1 MNDGGRISRFSAGV
15 ELTALLV
22 AAARAIETRHPDG
35 IVGDPYAEAFVK
47 AADTPVPLP
56 VSIEEVAGGDAD
68 PVWGRGG
75 QYFALRTRV
84 FDDFLLDAAHR
95 HGIRQVVLLGAGLD
109 TRALRLDWPAG
120 TVVYEVDR
128 PALFAFKQDVLD
140 ALGARSA
147 VEHHRVVADL
157 EGDWAEPLRASG
169 FDPLRPT
176 AWVVEG
182 VIPYLSA
189 PVERSLIATVSALSA
204 PGSAIAYE
212 ILQGQE
218 TEEIRDSSLYADT
231 EQKMGVHL
239 SGLFSEDARPDS
251 ARALAGEGWQMSGE
265 SVYGFTERYG
275 RGPRPGVDDPISH
288 ARWVRGHRVHGP
300 DEG

>member
-1 MNDGGRISRFSAGV
+1 MNDSGRTSRFSAGV

-35 IVGDPYAEAFVK
+35 IVVDPYAEAFVK
-47 AADTPVPLP
+47 AAETPVPLP
-56 VSIEEVAGGDAD
+56 VSIEEVAEGDAD

-84 FDDFLLDAAHR
+84 FDDFLLDAAHKQ
-95 HGIRQVVLLGAGLD
+95 GIRQVVQLGAGLD

-128 PALFAFKQDVLD
+128 SDLFAFKQDVLD
-140 ALGARSA
+140 AMGARPA
-147 VEHHRVVADL
+147 VRHHHVVADL
-157 EGDWAEPLRASG
+157 ERDWAEPLRAAG
-169 FDPLRPT
+169 FDPPRPT
-176 AWVVEG
+176 AWVIEG

-189 PVERSLIATVSALSA
+189 PVERSLITTVSALSA

-251 ARALAGEGWQMSGE
+251 ARALAGEGWEVSGE

-275 RGPRPGVDDPISH
+275 RGPRPGADDPISH

>member
-1 MNDGGRISRFSAGV
+1 MKDGGHASRFSAGV
-15 ELTALLV
+15 ALTALLV

-35 IVGDPYAEAFVK
+35 IISDPYAEAFVR
-47 AADTPVPLP
+47 ASRTPVPLP
-56 VSIEEVAGGDAD
+56 VSIEEVEGGDAD

-84 FDDFLLDAAHR
+84 FDDFLLDRAHR
-95 HGIRQVVLLGAGLD
+95 DGIRQLVLLGAGLD

-120 TVVYEVDR
+120 SVVYEVDR
-128 PALFAFKQDVLD
+128 SDLFTFKQDVLD
-140 ALGARSA
+140 ALGARPA

-157 EGDWAEPLRASG
+157 EGNWAQRLRAAG
-169 FDPLRPT
+169 FDPARPA
-176 AWVVEG
+176 AWVIEG

-189 PVERSLIATVSALSA
+189 SVERSLITTVSALSA

-212 ILQGQE
+212 ILEGQE
-218 TEEIRDSSLYADT
+218 TEEVRDSSLYADT

-251 ARALAGEGWQMSGE
+251 ARALAGAGWEVSGD
-265 SVYGFTERYG
+265 SVYRFTERYG
-275 RGPRPGVDDPISH
+275 RGPHPGVDDPISQ
-288 ARWVRGHRVHGP
+288 ARWVFGHRVHGP